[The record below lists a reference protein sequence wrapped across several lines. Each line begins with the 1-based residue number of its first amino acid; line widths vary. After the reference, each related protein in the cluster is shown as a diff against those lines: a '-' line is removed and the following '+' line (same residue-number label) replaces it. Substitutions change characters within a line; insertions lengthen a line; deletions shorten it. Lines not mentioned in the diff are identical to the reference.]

1 MNSIPSFTRLADDIT
16 GDVITPADHGYADR
30 GRYFYGEFNERGPQA
45 VVQVADAEDV
55 SKVVLF
61 AQESDAP
68 LAVRGGGH
76 SILGHSS
83 SEGGMVLDLARLES
97 LDVDVEGRSAWAG
110 AGLLAGEYT
119 EQVAEHGLVT
129 GFGDTATVGVAGITL
144 GGGIGFLHRKLGLTI
159 DSLLGAEIVTA
170 DGRIRRVDEENDP
183 DLFWAIRG
191 GGGNFGVVT
200 RLHYQLHPVDQVV
213 GGMLI
218 LPATPKRLSEFVEIA
233 EGASDDLSVIGGVA
247 VAPPLPFLPE
257 EVHGQMVI
265 LGLMVHSGDPG
276 TAEIEVG
283 RFRKIAAPLV
293 DTIDVMPYAAMF
305 EEGGPPSPTSVSAR
319 SFFSDSFGLDDAAQV
334 VEGLKASKA
343 SMSVVQIRVLGG
355 AVARVPV
362 ETTAFAHRE
371 RNMVVNVVS
380 AFEEPDDRAENEKW
394 VTGMRRELQHGE
406 PGVYINFHADD
417 TIEAVHEAYPGST
430 WERLV
435 DVKTKYDPHN
445 LFASNHNIPPR
456 GEGDQDLSR

>member
-1 MNSIPSFTRLADDIT
+1 MTQSSSFSHLADGIT
-16 GDVITPADHGYADR
+16 GDIISPTDHGYADR
-30 GRYFYGEFNERGPQA
+30 GHNFYGEFNERRPDA
-45 VVQVADAEDV
+45 VVRVADAEDV

-61 AQESDAP
+61 AQDSNVP

-83 SEGGMVLDLARLES
+83 SEGGMVLDLSRLKGI
-97 LDVDVEGRSAWAG
+97 DIDVEERSAWAG

-119 EQVAEHGLVT
+119 AQVGEHGLVT
-129 GFGDTATVGVAGITL
+129 GFGDTATVGIAGITL

-170 DGRIRRVDEENDP
+170 DGRIRRVDEGNDP

-200 RLHYQLHPVDQVV
+200 KLHYRLHPVNQVF

-218 LPATPKRLSEFVEIA
+218 LPATPKTVSEFVEIA
-233 EGASDDLSVIGGVA
+233 DGASDDLSVIGGVA

-265 LGLMVHSGDPG
+265 LGMMVHAGDPG
-276 TAEIEVG
+276 LAETEVG
-283 RFRKIAAPLV
+283 SFRKVATPLV
-293 DTIDVMPYAAMF
+293 DTIDAMSYAAMF
-305 EEGGPPSPTSVSAR
+305 GEEGGPPSPTSVSAR
-319 SFFSDSFGLDDAAQV
+319 SFFSDTFDLDDAARA

-343 SMSVVQIRVLGG
+343 PMSVVQIRVLGG

-362 ETTAFAHRE
+362 EATAFAHRE
-371 RNMVVNVVS
+371 RNMVINVVS
-380 AFEEPDDRAENEKW
+380 AFEKPDDRPSHEDW
-394 VTGMRRELQHGE
+394 VTEMRRELQHGE
-406 PGVYINFHADD
+406 SGVYINFHGDD
-417 TIEAVHEAYPGST
+417 SIGAVHEAYPGSA

-445 LFASNHNIPPR
+445 LFVSNHNIPPR
-456 GEGDQDLSR
+456 G